1 MLITLV
7 MHVYSLT
14 DLGNGRKRNKPR
26 TVWLFILD
34 KCKRGSA
41 GSHVKGGKNDNY
53 ICALVS
59 GKCLDVP
66 AGE

>member
-1 MLITLV
+1 MI
-7 MHVYSLT
+7 HVYSLSGI
-14 DLGNGRKRNKPR
+14 GNGRNRNKLR
-26 TVWLFILD
+26 TIWLFILD

-41 GSHVKGGKNDNY
+41 GSRVKGEKYNNY
-53 ICALVS
+53 ICVLVS